1 MFGFKNNSALNS
13 DGAAALMKEPGESFK
28 SYMRSYALLVV
39 FLVMVIVLSIISPT
53 FMTPKNIVNIF
64 RQISIN
70 GILAVGMTFVIILG
84 GIDLSIGSLCAIA
97 GVTSAIML
105 ERIPGISFVAI
116 IAGVLACSFLGAVVG
131 FIVSKFKIAPFIA
144 TLAMLTIARGLALVI
159 AEGVPHT
166 IKDPFYISLGN
177 GYLWETSSPDQIS
190 IPTPV
195 LIFVIV
201 AAVSMI
207 ILYRTKFGRYV
218 YAVGGNEQAS
228 RASGINVNKVKMMV
242 FILNGTLC
250 GIAGIVLAGRITS
263 GQPSAATGY
272 ELDAI
277 AAVIIGG
284 ASLTGGAG
292 KISGTI
298 LGALIIGVLNNGLVL
313 MGVSSYYQ
321 QIIRGVIIAAAVI
334 LDQRTK
340 HIE

>member
-1 MFGFKNNSALNS
+1 MLNNTNTELNPVRPRES
-13 DGAAALMKEPGESFK
+13 KELFK
-28 SYMRSYALLVV
+28 SYMRSYALFAV
-39 FLVMVIVLSIISPT
+39 FMIMVIVLSVISPT
-53 FMTPKNIVNIF
+53 FMTAKNVINIF

-70 GILAVGMTFVIILG
+70 GILAIGMTFVIILG

-97 GVTSAIML
+97 GVVSAIIL
-105 ERIPGISFVAI
+105 EQAPGIPVIAI
-116 IAGVLACSFLGAVVG
+116 LAGIFASCLLGAAVG
-131 FIVSKFKIAPFIA
+131 FMVSGCKIAPFIA
-144 TLAMLTIARGLALVI
+144 TLAMLTIARGIALVI
-159 AEGVPHT
+159 ADGVPHT
-166 IKDPFYISLGN
+166 IKDPFYVSLGN
-177 GYLWETSSPDQIS
+177 GYLWQTSSPDQVS

-201 AAVSMI
+201 AIISSI
-207 ILYRTKFGRYV
+207 ILYKTKFGRYV
-218 YAVGGNEQAS
+218 YAVGGNEQAT
-228 RASGINVNKVKMMV
+228 RASGVNVGRIKMLV
-242 FILNGTLC
+242 FVFNAALC
-250 GIAGIVLAGRITS
+250 GIAGTVLAGRITS
-263 GQPSAATGY
+263 GQPVAATGY

-284 ASLTGGAG
+284 ASLVGGSG

-340 HIE
+340 NMR